1 MKKLLTAFLAV
12 ISAACISV
20 GTLGVFAAT
29 AGINYN
35 SEKGLTEISLSDA
48 NADKSSVKKL
58 FDYWGNN
65 EITFTEQGAYS
76 VSNKTSN
83 AFNLVGIFPLSGKG
97 LSLEI
102 GFPVRNPETG
112 DFADEGFKADN

>member
-20 GTLGVFAAT
+20 GTLSAFAAT
-29 AGINYN
+29 SGINYN
-35 SEKGLTEISLSDA
+35 TEKGLTEISLSDA

-58 FDYWGNN
+58 FDFWGDN

-76 VSNKTSN
+76 VSNK
-83 AFNLVGIFPLSGKG
+83 
-97 LSLEI
+97 
-102 GFPVRNPETG
+102 NPTRSI
-112 DFADEGFKADN
+112 